1 MNKLNKEI
9 CLSYAFSIEILSN
22 NLVNVEKSLDIVC
35 DALFI
40 DNKDKQVLDKL
51 INLNEVKEI
60 TSLNDYNRSCRISK
74 FLKAN
79 GQEQD
84 KDLEEVINLKGQA
97 LFNARNLN
105 FKVDSSTSSI
115 TSFNQIYDNA
125 YKGVIDAKIVLGILQ
140 CEGIYCNQNLKGGIK
155 NLKEASSW
163 NNILA
168 TLLLLKYDSSN
179 IQNHINTLY
188 TLTKNTPYEFLYN
201 KAEIK
206 YNLSYTH
213 EVEEV
218 KLLLKSFTSR
228 NINKDTYNIQI
239 AKIIHSPCLLT
250 KDKEKILFSSSDD
263 FLADN
268 IELPLSLRKKEYDYD
283 LNIVS
288 IENFKKVLQKIVK
301 KDYNMPLCINI
312 NSNYS
317 LNIYKKFIN
326 KAFSHSNVKYIDV
339 SSLLDE
345 ELANTGSNYFVRS
358 CDEKKHNLYVL
369 ELKGEIHPLIL
380 KKVITLLKNKLYFML
395 TKPNIELNLSAIDLL
410 VFATKNN
417 INKLKDVC
425 EVISLDEHLNK
436 AYFLDSILK
445 EKQEDFKLSSL
456 ELEPLAKEELL
467 KLDIDKAYELINLYV
482 KENVK
487 DNKVNIDLN
496 KLRKIERNAISN
508 FTYGF
513 KEVHNEKI

>member
-1 MNKLNKEI
+1 MNKINKEM
-9 CLSYAFSIEILSN
+9 CLNYVFSVETLSN
-22 NLVNVEKSLDIVC
+22 KLIDAKTSLDIVS

-40 DNKDKQVLDKL
+40 NHEDKQVLDNL
-51 INLNEVKEI
+51 INLEEVKEI

-79 GQEQD
+79 GEELD

-97 LFNARNLN
+97 LSNAKSLN
-105 FKVDSSTSSI
+105 FKVDTSMSSI
-115 TSFNQIYDNA
+115 TSFNQIFDNA

-140 CEGIYCNQNLKGGIK
+140 CEGIYCNQNLKGGLK

-163 NNILA
+163 NNIFA
-168 TLLLLKYDSSN
+168 TLLLLKYDDSN
-179 IQNHINTLY
+179 TQNLINILY
-188 TLTKNTPYEFLYN
+188 TLTHDTPYEFLYN
-201 KAEIK
+201 KAGIK

-218 KLLLKSFTSR
+218 KLLLKSFASR
-228 NINKDTYNIQI
+228 NIHKDIYNVQI
-239 AKIIHSPCLLT
+239 AKIIHSSCLLT

-263 FLADN
+263 FLAKN
-268 IELPLSLRKKEYDYD
+268 IELPLSLKKKEYDYD
-283 LNIVS
+283 LSFVT
-288 IENFKKVLQKIVK
+288 IENFKNVLHRIVK

-317 LNIYKKFIN
+317 LSVYKKFIN
-326 KAFSHSNVKYIDV
+326 KAFSQTNIKYIDV

-345 ELANTGSNYFVRS
+345 ELANNGSNYFVRS

-380 KKVITLLKNKLYFML
+380 KKVTTLLKNRFYFML

-410 VFATKNN
+410 VFATKDNV
-417 INKLKDVC
+417 NKLKGVC

-436 AYFLDSILK
+436 KYFLDNIISEKKEDLK
-445 EKQEDFKLSSL
+445 LTSL

-467 KLDIDKAYELINLYV
+467 KLDIDKAYDLINLYV

-487 DNKVNIDLN
+487 DNKVNVDLN

-508 FTYGF
+508 LTYGF
-513 KEVHNEKI
+513 KEGHYEKL